1 MKTYILTL
9 DESQEDVIKALA
21 KALKIDIQSISEA
34 DEDNALWLAME
45 EGKKYGITAFELH
58 ATKDGE
64 RVYIQ
69 EGFVHHNEPT
79 LRRWVTSN
87 S

>member
-45 EGKKYGITAFELH
+45 EGKKYGRL
-58 ATKDGE
+58 GE
-64 RVYIQ
+64 K
-69 EGFVHHNEPT
+69 EGQTF
-79 LRRWVTSN
+79 LDDLGK
-87 S
+87 